1 MTRSDIAEN
10 FALAIL
16 NIAKEQNKVD
26 EYFVW
31 FKHILYAFKANT
43 KIVEILMCQNISKE
57 ERKKVVDAI
66 FIKGAPQYL
75 INFFYLLID
84 KNVIK
89 YIEQI
94 MKILVHETNEY
105 LKVMFLEIRTAYP
118 LTDVETKKIV
128 KAVEKQYNSKVEY
141 QNIIDPTVI
150 GGVKLSFASKTV
162 DSTLQG
168 RLKNLKKISEKGR

>member
-10 FALAIL
+10 FALAML
-16 NIAKEQNKVD
+16 NIAKEQNKVE

-31 FKHILYAFKANT
+31 FKHILYAFKANK
-43 KIVEILMCQNISKE
+43 KIVEILMCPNISKD
-57 ERKKVVDAI
+57 ERKKVVNAI
-66 FIKGAPQYL
+66 FKGAPIYL

-84 KNVIK
+84 KNVMK

-94 MKILVHETNEY
+94 MKILVHETNDY

-118 LTDVETKKIV
+118 LTDAETKKIV
-128 KAVEKQYNSKVEY
+128 KAIEKKYSSKVEY
-141 QNIIDPTVI
+141 RNIIDPTVI

-168 RLKNLKKISEKGR
+168 RLKNLRKISEKGR